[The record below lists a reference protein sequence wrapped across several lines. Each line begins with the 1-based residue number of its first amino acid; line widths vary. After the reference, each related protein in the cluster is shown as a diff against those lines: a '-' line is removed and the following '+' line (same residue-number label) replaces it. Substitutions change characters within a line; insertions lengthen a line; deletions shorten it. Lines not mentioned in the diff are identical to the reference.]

1 MADLWVRVGH
11 REPCPLTTPCPA
23 REHEQDEPAHHHRKP
38 LLPSQSTTNS
48 LLLWLQRCRAL
59 AIGRS
64 RCSRPARTSN
74 GSNVSDNANDNSRQL
89 RCFAAALAVE
99 AAHRAVARAAAV
111 P

>member
-1 MADLWVRVGH
+1 MKVSLLHNRLQALYDWCVVG
-11 REPCPLTTPCPA
+11 CATTGSLSSPA
-23 REHEQDEPAHHHRKP
+23 REAQTP
-38 LLPSQSTTNS
+38 
-48 LLLWLQRCRAL
+48 LLLWLQRFRAL

-74 GSNVSDNANDNSRQL
+74 ANGKVNDNGRQL